1 MIQAIL
7 RHVLIWLAERKNIE
21 GTMSKKY
28 RPGNISNRK
37 MQKKKNVE
45 KKKSR
50 LQVAEVLQIV
60 VKDLQVHGTN

>member
-7 RHVLIWLAERKNIE
+7 RHVLIWLPERKNIE

-28 RPGNISNRK
+28 RLGNISNRK

-45 KKKSR
+45 KEKKQTSSTGSTSKCR
-50 LQVAEVLQIV
+50 
-60 VKDLQVHGTN
+60 